1 MTLIDDL
8 KLQRE
13 LIVKQVF
20 ESELTIVQQY
30 LLGIIEGYERCIKLV
45 EYYNVDE
52 EKWNMSILKWL
63 LVLTYILWVVV
74 AISALLNPTVKSLI
88 PLIVCST
95 SLIVAV
101 VVVKDD

>member
-1 MTLIDDL
+1 MVK
-8 KLQRE
+8 KLM
-13 LIVKQVF
+13 K
-20 ESELTIVQQY
+20 
-30 LLGIIEGYERCIKLV
+30 
-45 EYYNVDE
+45 
-52 EKWNMSILKWL
+52 MSILKWL
-63 LVLTYILWVVV
+63 LVLTYILWAVV